1 MPTLAALKAPLWAGA
16 TREPAWAGP
25 GATRG
30 VATALEA
37 APNTRLGRDSRRE
50 IAGGPAPSTPSGR
63 LARGI
68 TCPPPGVNR
77 DPPAQA
83 PAETIRPGGRPEE
96 PRRSGANQ
104 SEAKII
110 PSRAQQPRLV
120 GISGSGVAA
129 RAQRAHTGP
138 EQQTCARALEGDV
151 RGHGYRGAEN
161 EHKACEDRGEAR
173 LPMAPHLPWA
183 GILTEKGLPPS
194 EKFEP
199 RFCFSKASARA
210 AYQIAAA
217 CGDEG

>member
-1 MPTLAALKAPLWAGA
+1 VNRRGRGLGRRAGSQ
-16 TREPAWAGP
+16 RRLRRLP
-25 GATRG
+25 
-30 VATALEA
+30 
-37 APNTRLGRDSRRE
+37 TRLGRDSRRE

-96 PRRSGANQ
+96 PKRKGASQ

-110 PSRAQQPRLV
+110 PPRAPQPRLV

-151 RGHGYRGAEN
+151 RGHGYRGACDGQG
-161 EHKACEDRGEAR
+161 HKACWPRVRLASRWLHTCLGPVSWPTMVCPPPLLWNQGSASPRRRRELLTKSRRMWRRG
-173 LPMAPHLPWA
+173 
-183 GILTEKGLPPS
+183 
-194 EKFEP
+194 
-199 RFCFSKASARA
+199 
-210 AYQIAAA
+210 IA
-217 CGDEG
+217 EGTLRGM

>member
-1 MPTLAALKAPLWAGA
+1 MNRRGRGLGRRAGSQ
-16 TREPAWAGP
+16 RRLRRLP
-25 GATRG
+25 
-30 VATALEA
+30 
-37 APNTRLGRDSRRE
+37 TRLGRDSRRE

-110 PSRAQQPRLV
+110 PPRAPQPRLV

-183 GILTEKGLPPS
+183 GTLAAKGMPPS
-194 EKFEP
+194 SKLEP
-199 RFCFSKASARA
+199 SFCFSQASARA
-210 AYQIAAA
+210 ACQVAADVA
-217 CGDEG
+217 MRDR